1 MKSHFIDHQKIQE
14 QTKTKKKITDAKMLE
29 KHNEI
34 KNRQKPK
41 IQRDVQRKR
50 MTIFWSSKVLN
61 KNI

>member
-1 MKSHFIDHQKIQE
+1 
-14 QTKTKKKITDAKMLE
+14 MLE
-29 KHNEI
+29 KHNEM
-34 KNRQKPK
+34 KNRQKAK